1 MRQFVFVK
9 LQFYGDIDI
18 DLLNVGAPCSMLFKN
33 ICLCLCVGKT

>member
-18 DLLNVGAPCSMLFKN
+18 DLLNVGAPCYLRTSV
-33 ICLCLCVGKT
+33 CVYVSEKHEQ